1 MQLVEQHIILS
12 NNKYYKEC
20 DDLCF
25 RGKNLY
31 NVCLYLIKQENIKG
45 NNILY
50 NLYHLIKNT
59 TEYKSLPSKVSA
71 LLIIDIQKVYKS
83 YFNLMKSYKINPSKF
98 TGKPKLPKYLDKL
111 KGRYYL
117 NYSNQA
123 ISKKVFKKSGK
134 IKLSQS
140 NIEFKT
146 KIRDFNI
153 INCVRIIPKL
163 GYYVIEVVYTIS
175 NTELKSDNNNY
186 GSIDLGVNNLAT
198 LTSNI
203 KGFKPKII
211 NGKPLKSIN
220 QYFNKELAEKRSVLI
235 KRNKEYTSKAINK
248 LSLKRKNK
256 IDNYLHKASKTI
268 IEILTQNNINTLI
281 IGKNQLW
288 KQESSMGKVN
298 NQKFISIPHSRFIQM
313 LEYKC
318 EIKGI
323 NVILQEESYTSKAS
337 FLNLDQ
343 IPIYK
348 EDDKTNYQFSGYRES
363 RGIYKIKGKNLKIN
377 ADVNGSYNIM
387 RKGIP
392 TAFANGIEGI
402 EVCPE
407 IIKILKN

>member
-1 MQLVEQHIILS
+1 MMQLVEQHIILS

-288 KQESSMGKVN
+288 NKKVLWVKLIIKN
-298 NQKFISIPHSRFIQM
+298 LYQYHTVD
-313 LEYKC
+313 LYKC
-318 EIKGI
+318 
-323 NVILQEESYTSKAS
+323 
-337 FLNLDQ
+337 
-343 IPIYK
+343 
-348 EDDKTNYQFSGYRES
+348 
-363 RGIYKIKGKNLKIN
+363 
-377 ADVNGSYNIM
+377 
-387 RKGIP
+387 
-392 TAFANGIEGI
+392 
-402 EVCPE
+402 
-407 IIKILKN
+407 